1 MFRNYNL
8 IDYFH
13 YISSLTLKSHQ
24 INFIFITKFG
34 KNKRNQNRG
43 NTSYI
48 LSMFNNNDLIFKKLV
63 IFIIS

>member
-8 IDYFH
+8 IDYFY

-24 INFIFITKFG
+24 INYIFVTKFG

-43 NTSYI
+43 NTSYP
-48 LSMFNNNDLIFKKLV
+48 
-63 IFIIS
+63 